1 MKAKLFLMATV
12 LSMGVL
18 VLPTQAFIT
27 DVSIQPAT
35 PTFNDDISVLVSGV
49 ESGSMGIV
57 DSSLTTNEMS
67 LELDI
72 YIEQGFLPVVTPW
85 THSENIGMLPI
96 GTYDLVVNMLVVS
109 RPDLNDTFSTSFEVV
124 PEPSTILLSLAGSFM
139 AFRKKN
145 R

>member
-1 MKAKLFLMATV
+1 MRRSAILFMLVALSGVAGMA
-12 LSMGVL
+12 M
-18 VLPTQAFIT
+18 AAIT

-57 DSSLTTNEMS
+57 DSSLTMNDMS

-72 YIEQGFLPVVTPW
+72 YIEQGVLPVVTPW

-96 GTYDLVVNMLVVS
+96 GTYDLMVNTIYA
-109 RPDLNDTFSTSFEVV
+109 PDVTDTFTTSFEVV
-124 PEPSTILLSLAGSFM
+124 PEPTTLLLFLAGIPLLKK
-139 AFRKKN
+139 RKK
-145 R
+145 